1 MVGEYNSVFSRLRVD
16 FPSIVNVSCT
26 CHSIHLAASKACLKL
41 PRSVEDMMRNIY
53 AHFHRSYQRSVTL
66 KDFEE
71 LYHVETHNILAP
83 GQTRWLSLWECVKRV
98 LEQYDP
104 LLAYF
109 RLNVFEDPSRTTESI
124 VIAMNNVFTKVYLEF
139 LSYILGLL
147 VDFNVLFQSEMP
159 LLYELKS
166 SVCQLLKQICSNF
179 IQINVIKD
187 SDILHID
194 SSNKRNY
201 VAIDSLYLGV
211 AAHESIS
218 SIRENR
224 DVRLDDIA
232 GFLDTCLQ
240 FYVELV
246 SVIQLKFKFDDN
258 LFDMLDILNVDHAL
272 SLQTPTLAAVLKRF
286 PILAESV
293 NLQDVDKEWRN
304 LAFLDLTKVGIDECK
319 KKTSVLAKSNGVADK

>member
-1 MVGEYNSVFSRLRVD
+1 
-16 FPSIVNVSCT
+16 
-26 CHSIHLAASKACLKL
+26 
-41 PRSVEDMMRNIY
+41 
-53 AHFHRSYQRSVTL
+53 
-66 KDFEE
+66 
-71 LYHVETHNILAP
+71 
-83 GQTRWLSLWECVKRV
+83 
-98 LEQYDP
+98 
-104 LLAYF
+104 
-109 RLNVFEDPSRTTESI
+109 
-124 VIAMNNVFTKVYLEF
+124 MNNVFTKVYLEF

-224 DVRLDDIA
+224 DVRSDDIA
-232 GFLDTCLQ
+232 GFLDTRLQ